1 MLKLDMAKAF
11 DSTSWPFLIQIWR
24 HSGFDP
30 RLIARI
36 VALISTANTMVL
48 LNGGIGYKFWH
59 AGDKFWYASI
69 EASPCHEIRVLRTS
83 NGGSSLCSIEELA
96 S

>member
-11 DSTSWPFLIQIWR
+11 DSISWPFLIQIWR
-24 HSGFDP
+24 HSGFGP

-36 VALISTANTMVL
+36 VALISTANTRVL
-48 LNGGIGYKFWH
+48 LNGGAGDKFWH

-69 EASPCHEIRVLRTS
+69 EALPCH
-83 NGGSSLCSIEELA
+83 
-96 S
+96 